1 MLTLLVLLVSP
12 RFLAMCEHDIRN
24 FFLTER
30 AFGYCFIMGNNG
42 KNNKSFEIALSGVSC
57 AIAVIFL
64 TLGLITP
71 FLTGFGY
78 LVGILALMIPLSKR
92 FYLGAFL
99 AYAATCILAVALGA
113 AVAFWDL
120 VPFIMFFGL
129 HPLVNSLQLKFKI
142 NKWIAFAVK
151 AVWFDL
157 TLITGFY
164 VVYGGVLG
172 GDLLPEQFYKI
183 VQDYIWLF
191 VFVLGTLFFLLYDR
205 LIFKCQISVNI
216 LVNRIRK

>member
-1 MLTLLVLLVSP
+1 M
-12 RFLAMCEHDIRN
+12 
-24 FFLTER
+24 
-30 AFGYCFIMGNNG
+30 
-42 KNNKSFEIALSGVSC
+42 
-57 AIAVIFL
+57 
-64 TLGLITP
+64 
-71 FLTGFGY
+71 
-78 LVGILALMIPLSKR
+78 
-92 FYLGAFL
+92 
-99 AYAATCILAVALGA
+99 
-113 AVAFWDL
+113 
-120 VPFIMFFGL
+120 
-129 HPLVNSLQLKFKI
+129 KFKI

-191 VFVLGTLFFLLYDR
+191 AFVLGTLFFLLYDR